1 MISLHFVLKNFNLSH
16 GSLSVLDSMPESNLV
31 SSWHLWALLPEKLI
45 LFSKKKLAY
54 FLFYKFISIKL
65 FIYILLYFFSIVL
78 LMLWICSNSL
88 SFSPN
93 PSKCVCLLD

>member
-31 SSWHLWALLPEKLI
+31 NFWHLWAILPEKLI
-45 LFSKKKLAY
+45 LFSKKKLTY

-65 FIYILLYFFSIVL
+65 FIYILLYFFFL
-78 LMLWICSNSL
+78 LC
-88 SFSPN
+88 F
-93 PSKCVCLLD
+93 

>member
-31 SSWHLWALLPEKLI
+31 SVWRLWAILPEKLI
-45 LFSKKKLAY
+45 LFSKKKLTY

-65 FIYILLYFFSIVL
+65 FIYILLYFFFL
-78 LMLWICSNSL
+78 LC
-88 SFSPN
+88 F
-93 PSKCVCLLD
+93 

>member
-31 SSWHLWALLPEKLI
+31 NFWHLWAILPEKLI
-45 LFSKKKLAY
+45 LFSKKKKKLTY

-65 FIYILLYFFSIVL
+65 FIYILLYFFFL
-78 LMLWICSNSL
+78 LC
-88 SFSPN
+88 F
-93 PSKCVCLLD
+93 